1 MNLYDEYCYNLM
13 ESAIKQGAE
22 GNGLK
27 KDECV
32 AYMNIMFGARGVE
45 DYIKENGNKES
56 YGPMT
61 SSNGPI
67 NMTEEEYENE
77 INSITTEEF
86 KAVADELAERAARG
100 TLISD
105 AEREVNA
112 TPD

>member
-45 DYIKENGNKES
+45 DYIKEAEAAEGQRQ
-56 YGPMT
+56 MT
-61 SSNGPI
+61 LDKQE
-67 NMTEEEYENE
+67 T
-77 INSITTEEF
+77 
-86 KAVADELAERAARG
+86 KKV
-100 TLISD
+100 
-105 AEREVNA
+105 
-112 TPD
+112 